1 MLMRGGRNCP
11 GVGGVGRHSRG
22 VAGAETG
29 AAAMPELLGRH
40 SLVAPVAEA
49 PDVAVVVSAAL
60 REGLNVVGN
69 RGRLDDA
76 ALDAEAA
83 DRFGSEAALA
93 LLDTGPTAQPIS
105 HRGPQTQE
113 EPQPRRARLFDL
125 NMRMDETDPFV
136 KRQVR

>member
-1 MLMRGGRNCP
+1 
-11 GVGGVGRHSRG
+11 
-22 VAGAETG
+22 
-29 AAAMPELLGRH
+29 MPELLGRH

-49 PDVAVVVSAAL
+49 PDVVVVVSAAL
-60 REGLNVVGN
+60 REGLDVVGN

-76 ALDAEAA
+76 ALNAEAA
-83 DRFGSEAALA
+83 DRFGGEAALA

-125 NMRMDETDPFV
+125 HMRMDETDPCV
-136 KRQVR
+136 KHPVH

>member
-1 MLMRGGRNCP
+1 
-11 GVGGVGRHSRG
+11 
-22 VAGAETG
+22 
-29 AAAMPELLGRH
+29 MPELLGRH

>member
-22 VAGAETG
+22 VAGSETG
-29 AAAMPELLGRH
+29 AAAMAELLGRH

-49 PDVAVVVSAAL
+49 PDVAVVVGAAL
-60 REGLNVVGN
+60 REGLDVVGN

-76 ALDAEAA
+76 ALKAEAA
-83 DRFGSEAALA
+83 DRFGSQAALA

-113 EPQPRRARLFDL
+113 EPLPRRARLFDL
-125 NMRMDETDPFV
+125 HIRMDETDPCV

>member
-1 MLMRGGRNCP
+1 MLMRDGHNGP
-11 GVGGVGRHSRG
+11 GVGGVGRHARG

-29 AAAMPELLGRH
+29 AAAMPELLGSH

-49 PDVAVVVSAAL
+49 PDVAVVVNAAQ
-60 REGLNVVGN
+60 RERLDVVGN
-69 RGRLDDA
+69 GGRLDDA

-113 EPQPRRARLFDL
+113 EPLPLRARLHQL
-125 NMRMDETDPFV
+125 PRV
-136 KRQVR
+136 